1 MPEAAEK
8 APAEKSSSAP
18 GSWVDP
24 FRAYNFKL
32 SIMGVTEGHFT
43 ECTNIAIKVEALK
56 YREGGTQQLVHRLP
70 GPVEYA
76 DITLRYGL
84 TNSTQLWKWFMTAV
98 EGKVERK
105 NVSIIL
111 MDSDG
116 ITEVMRWDLINAW
129 PSAWRGA
136 MLDAMGHE
144 IAIESL
150 TIVFESLQRA

>member
-1 MPEAAEK
+1 MPEAASRPPE
-8 APAEKSSSAP
+8 AQS
-18 GSWVDP
+18 GTGTRIDP
-24 FRAYNFKL
+24 FRAYHFKL

-43 ECTNIAIKVEALK
+43 ECANLGIKVEALR
-56 YREGGTQQLVHRLP
+56 YREGGAASIVRRLP

-76 DITLRYGL
+76 DVTLRYGL
-84 TNSTQLWKWFMTAV
+84 TRSTELWKWFMTAV

-116 ITEVMRWDLINAW
+116 TTEVMRWDLINAW

-136 MLDAMGHE
+136 TLDALNHE
-144 IAIESL
+144 VAIESL
-150 TIVFESLQRA
+150 TIVFESLSRV